1 MGLDLKIERIKNLYQ
16 QKKKTVFQ
24 VEGKQEK
31 ETDYRNN
38 LRLWDYVVIMSY
50 LYFPLYEE
58 QGLCITGAQ

>member
-38 LRLWDYVVIMSY
+38 LWDYVVIMSY
-50 LYFPLYEE
+50 LYFPLYRE